1 MFIVPR
7 PAVAVITALV
17 VAWLLPQLVDHWI
30 NDAPDTMQ
38 TAGLSESGVARLAKS
53 E

>member
-7 PAVAVITALV
+7 PLVAVVAALT
-17 VAWLLPQLVDHWI
+17 VAWLLPQLVDHWL
-30 NDAPDTMQ
+30 NDGP
-38 TAGLSESGVARLAKS
+38 TAVQAAQLHESGVQRLAKG